1 MTVDLSEKRVPKERL
16 IEAIKETEERK
27 STYAFRNRMTEVDWE
42 ERGPNTIGGRTRAV
56 MFDPNNSTK
65 IWAAGVNGG
74 LWYNNDITSN
84 TQNWNLVDGTW
95 ASLAV
100 SSMAYDP
107 NDTDIM
113 YVGTGERFGN
123 WVESG
128 SNWYSPGASAGIG
141 MFKSTDGGNTWNHLS
156 STSDFA
162 FITDIFIRDENGQN
176 AIYITVA
183 GNEYEGTYVGRAATG
198 IWKSTDQGNSW
209 TRVTETIQETTG
221 NTEFNNIQEG
231 VNGRL
236 WSGSRMN
243 SYWSGG
249 GEIYYSDDN
258 GSTWSSASWSSG
270 LNNNANRVDV
280 RVAPSDPN
288 TVYALIGQIAT
299 P

>member
-1 MTVDLSEKRVPKERL
+1 
-16 IEAIKETEERK
+16 
-27 STYAFRNRMTEVDWE
+27 
-42 ERGPNTIGGRTRAV
+42 

-84 TQNWNLVDGTW
+84 TQDWNLVDGTW

-107 NDTDIM
+107 NDTDVM

-141 MFKSTDGGNTWNHLS
+141 MFKSTDGGNTWTHLS

-231 VNGRL
+231 VDGR
-236 WSGSRMN
+236 
-243 SYWSGG
+243 
-249 GEIYYSDDN
+249 
-258 GSTWSSASWSSG
+258 
-270 LNNNANRVDV
+270 
-280 RVAPSDPN
+280 
-288 TVYALIGQIAT
+288 
-299 P
+299 